1 MLQLTHLRLDGTM
14 KFTAFFRS
22 IAPFARSIPA
32 TNFTGDIL
40 NGVPVISYLDLPTVP
55 SRNISQ
61 YYLQVSKL
69 NGGSLLHIPILVTAS
84 GKGRHTHWHRHR
96 HSTDNPLGIYLNQRN
111 YFTPTFRKCS
121 QPPALH
127 PELWDLRN
135 YETPLVYLIYP
146 EWYATQ

>member
-69 NGGSLLHIPILVTAS
+69 NGGSLLHIPILVARGTPESLHTRYRLSSAQQFTATS
-84 GKGRHTHWHRHR
+84 
-96 HSTDNPLGIYLNQRN
+96 
-111 YFTPTFRKCS
+111 
-121 QPPALH
+121 
-127 PELWDLRN
+127 
-135 YETPLVYLIYP
+135 
-146 EWYATQ
+146 